1 MAYLTTGM
9 DMIRSEIAHDNTY
22 VAAGDVAAGDAAV
35 RDGNIVTASAR
46 PYYHVWMREF
56 LPLLP

>member
-1 MAYLTTGM
+1 M
-9 DMIRSEIAHDNTY
+9 DMIRSEIAPDNTY
-22 VAAGDVAAGDAAV
+22 VAAGDVAV
-35 RDGNIVTASAR
+35 RDGNIVTVSTR